1 MSRPGAQS
9 LQAQRAKVG
18 CSDHAFPPSL
28 QDTLGASSRS
38 EAQVTVA
45 LTCLCSQEGSPGDN
59 ELGFR
64 RPVLAW
70 ESLPAAV
77 SHGSGFG
84 HHRSNRGLR
93 FVKTQIMT
101 SLKYE
106 LPLLLTPSKNRSLY
120 QNAGIRHT
128 VELPGRE
135 VLTDHQRFRR
145 TSKGAGLPEGGAAV
159 PWPPHL
165 SLGFNS
171 LPPKMPYILS
181 IIMWKYQLFIY
192 FKQTSPGFSKR
203 VA

>member
-18 CSDHAFPPSL
+18 CADHAFPPSL

-38 EAQVTVA
+38 EAQVTAA
-45 LTCLCSQEGSPGDN
+45 LTCLCSQERNPGDN

-64 RPVLAW
+64 RPVLTR

-106 LPLLLTPSKNRSLY
+106 LPLLLTQSKEQEPLSECR
-120 QNAGIRHT
+120 
-128 VELPGRE
+128 
-135 VLTDHQRFRR
+135 DR
-145 TSKGAGLPEGGAAV
+145 THDRAS
-159 PWPPHL
+159 WPRGPH
-165 SLGFNS
+165 
-171 LPPKMPYILS
+171 
-181 IIMWKYQLFIY
+181 
-192 FKQTSPGFSKR
+192 
-203 VA
+203 